1 MLISALISF
10 LLPPHETRVE
20 GEKSRKKKNQKQA
33 MEWQVGQVSVLD
45 ITLLAPGDRQEG
57 RLTSSPQ

>member
-1 MLISALISF
+1 LK
-10 LLPPHETRVE
+10 
-20 GEKSRKKKNQKQA
+20 EKKVGKKNQKQA